1 MKMNL
6 HAELIFM
13 WKISHLDLFWNR
25 GTRELGNGLH
35 AEQKLQFYFLLEN
48 SQNENL
54 SGKF

>member
-35 AEQKLQFYFLLEN
+35 AERKLQFYFLLEN